1 MLSLKSLLFLAYLL
15 VFLPLMA
22 FRSRNQLVPAS
33 EESSAASSSLKA
45 VWFWTIFGHSV
56 LFIVAWLAA
65 EEVQLKLFSKPTFAL
80 VDWLYACA
88 ALSACIVISF
98 FVRSDQTNRQ
108 SESRAM
114 AHLLLPRSKGET
126 TLKNLTV
133 LSASVAEEFA
143 YRGVGFFIVGHLFG
157 NLWLAAVVCSV
168 AFGLA
173 HWAQGWKSVFGITG
187 IGMVLQALVAVTN
200 TLFLAIVVH
209 AVFDIVAFYRN
220 KREAREIAVQ
230 VSAT

>member
-1 MLSLKSLLFLAYLL
+1 MVYLL

-22 FRSRNQLVPAS
+22 FRSRNRIVPAS
-33 EESSAASSSLKA
+33 EESNAASSSLKA
-45 VWFWTIFGHSV
+45 IWFWTLFGHGV
-56 LFIVAWLAA
+56 LFTVAWLAA

-88 ALSACIVISF
+88 TLLVCIVISF
-98 FVRSDQTNRQ
+98 FVRSGQTDRQ
-108 SESRAM
+108 SESRTM

-126 TLKNLTV
+126 VLKNLAI
-133 LSASVAEEFA
+133 LSASVTEEFA
-143 YRGVGFFIVGHLFG
+143 YRGVGFFVVGHLFG

-173 HWAQGWKSVFGITG
+173 HWVQGWKSVLGITG
-187 IGMVLQALVAVTN
+187 IGMVLQALVAATN

-220 KREAREIAVQ
+220 KREASKITVQ
-230 VSAT
+230 VPAR